1 MNRMKM
7 MFSKDR
13 KWMFFVAY
21 GLYVAVAILCSS
33 KYAVFPFWEHH
44 IFPLF
49 RFTAY
54 GLVCLKIFLDFL
66 NKKYSLGEIIANS
79 AVGTLLV
86 ISMYV
91 TQNRDVLIFFAFIAA
106 AHDVDFKDIIKLSL
120 YVHIA
125 CICLVIGSC
134 CLGILENQLYT
145 RSSGGVRESLGFA
158 YTTEGSNFFYYT
170 LLMWIY
176 WRKSKLSIWESI
188 VLLAINIYFF
198 IKTDTSSAFCLGLI
212 ALAGAN
218 ILKYSSYLR
227 DYKKIYSVIAVGSVP
242 ALASFI
248 IGVSARYDS
257 TIAWMEKLN
266 SVVHGRISLGES
278 GLRNFGVHLLG
289 QRIHW
294 VGGAPEP
301 PLEYNYV
308 DSSYLQSLL
317 SFGPIVLGLIL
328 VWLVCIGIFISLRR
342 DTYFLLVFVLMAVH
356 TTFDPELLWIGHNS
370 FIMTYA
376 YIKGYG
382 GSCVKKDPEEG
393 PAIHEQSS

>member
-1 MNRMKM
+1 MNAIEMILE
-7 MFSKDR
+7 KDR

-21 GLYVAVAILCSS
+21 GLYVAVAILCCS
-33 KYAVFPFWEHH
+33 KYADFSFWEHH
-44 IFPLF
+44 IFPLS

-66 NKKYSLGEIIANS
+66 NEKYSFREIIANS

-91 TQNRDVLIFFAFIAA
+91 TQNRDVLIFFAFIVA
-106 AHDVDFKDIIKLSL
+106 AHDVDFEDIIKLSL

-125 CICLVIGSC
+125 CLCLVIGSC
-134 CLGILENQLYT
+134 CLGILENQIYG
-145 RSSGGVRESLGFA
+145 RDGSSGRESLGFS
-158 YTTEGSNFFYYT
+158 YTTEGSNFFFYT

-176 WRKSKLSIWESI
+176 WRKSKLNIWESI

-198 IKTDTSSAFCLGLI
+198 IKTDTYSAFCLGII

-218 ILKYSSYLR
+218 ILKYNSYLR
-227 DYKKIYSVIAVGSVP
+227 NYKKIYSAIAVGSVP

-248 IGVSARYDS
+248 IGVSARYDRS
-257 TIAWMEKLN
+257 IAWMEKLN
-266 SVVHGRISLGES
+266 SIVHKRISYGGS
-278 GLRNFGVHLLG
+278 GLQNFGIHLLG
-289 QRIHW
+289 KRIHW
-294 VGGAPEP
+294 VGGVPEP

-308 DSSYLQSLL
+308 DSSYLQCLL
-317 SFGPIVLGLIL
+317 NFGPLVLGLIL
-328 VWLVCIGIFISLRR
+328 VWMVCIGIFISLRK
-342 DTYFLLVFVLMAVH
+342 DTYFLLVFLLMAVH

-376 YIKGYG
+376 YVKGYG
-382 GSCVKKDPEEG
+382 GS
-393 PAIHEQSS
+393 